1 MKKLIEIIATILV
14 LVILE
19 LFVFRFIT
27 DFKNTLIMV
36 TVLVIIIILKEY
48 IQKKQGKSNPS

>member
-14 LVILE
+14 LVILG

>member
-14 LVILE
+14 LVILG
-19 LFVFRFIT
+19 LFFFRFIT

-48 IQKKQGKSNPS
+48 IQKKQDKSNPS

>member
-14 LVILE
+14 LVILG

-48 IQKKQGKSNPS
+48 IQKKQDKSNPS

>member
-14 LVILE
+14 LVILG

-48 IQKKQGKSNPS
+48 IQKK